1 MALREI
7 RLEGDPVLYK
17 VSRPLTKM
25 TERMQTLIDDMF
37 ETMYDGEGIGLAAP
51 QVGILRRIFVIDA
64 AQQYEETDPMVF
76 INPEILET
84 KGSQRGSEGCL
95 SVPGKIANVTRPD
108 FVKVKALDRNMEEF
122 VMEADGVL
130 ARVILHENDHLDGHL
145 YPEIADGP
153 LMDVEEVLASE
164 ESLEE
169 DDTAVDETEV
179 SYHKKI
185 FRNGV
190 ECDH

>member
-17 VSRPLTKM
+17 VSRPLAKM
-25 TERMQTLIDDMF
+25 TERTKTLIEDMF

-64 AQQYEETDPMVF
+64 AQREGESDPMVF

-84 KGSQRGSEGCL
+84 EGTQRGSEGCL
-95 SVPGKIANVTRPD
+95 SVPGKIANVTRPN
-108 FVKVKALDRNMEEF
+108 FVKVKALDENMEEF

-145 YPEIADGP
+145 YPELAEGP
-153 LMDVEEVLASE
+153 LMDVDEVLSE
-164 ESLEE
+164 QTSEQSEDSQEE
-169 DDTAVDETEV
+169 DTL
-179 SYHKKI
+179 YHKKI

-190 ECDH
+190 ETEH